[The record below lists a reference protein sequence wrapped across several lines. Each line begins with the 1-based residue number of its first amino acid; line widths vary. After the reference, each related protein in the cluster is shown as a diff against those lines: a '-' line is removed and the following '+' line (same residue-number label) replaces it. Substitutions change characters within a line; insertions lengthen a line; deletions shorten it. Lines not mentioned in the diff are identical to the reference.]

1 MMSFQ
6 EVLSYFSVSLFIV
19 SLILL
24 VLLMDDKNLVD
35 KKFEALPKDA
45 IVDIKVTGRFYQ
57 DLKIVFSNV
66 LIDGETDDSIGK
78 ILDNLSSKTITSM
91 KEHQLYVLFVLIAQI
106 ETDAKEQGVTVKA
119 TVAEGPTL

>member
-1 MMSFQ
+1 MISFQ

-57 DLKIVFSNV
+57 DLKIAFSNV
-66 LIDGETDDSIGK
+66 LIDGETEDSIGK

-91 KEHQLYVLFVLIAQI
+91 KEHQLYVMFVLIAQI